1 MLKKEVKMMKK
12 KQEELIEYLYKHN
25 RTTSEEL
32 SKSLSISIRTVK
44 SYISDLNFQFPEL
57 INSNNRGYEIDKHK
71 ASVLLHYKDNIP
83 QDYDGRCIYII
94 KKLLLEKQ
102 IEIDLFDICDELFI
116 SDSTLKNDIYK
127 MNTSF
132 ANFNITFSCQDNKIK
147 IYGSEKNKRKLITH
161 VMSEEAS
168 GNFLDLTFL
177 QESFPDYDIEK
188 ACNVIKDIFQKHHY
202 YINDFSFIN
211 LILHV
216 TIMINR
222 IHNGNHIADSDDHT
236 TDLIIEKHPIITEL
250 CTALEDIFQVTF
262 TSSEMFEVYILFK
275 TNANFHIKGQGD
287 DLSKVVPQDILT
299 ITKDLIQS
307 IDQHYFVDLS
317 SESFMTPFALHLK
330 NLKQRLLNHT
340 VIKNPMLESIKISC
354 PTIYDISTFM
364 AYQLMQ
370 IFGYEISEDE
380 IAFLALHVGTEI
392 ERKKSIEYKVSCI
405 ILCPEY
411 LNVSSMLYN
420 KILMDFGEQVEIK
433 KVISFENELE
443 NEIFDLLI
451 TTIPVVSKGNYLSV
465 LLSPFNMNYE
475 KNKIMDAIIKIEN
488 KKKGNIIA
496 DNISLYFNPEL
507 FYIMN
512 DRTARKEEII
522 ELLADQMISLGY
534 VASDFK
540 EEVWKRE
547 NASSTAFMN
556 IAIPHPMKMS
566 AYKTSIA
573 VAICPKGV
581 KWTDSRNVNVIF
593 MIAFNKLDNK
603 HFHELYESLISLVNE
618 QDVISE
624 IKKCKDFDD
633 FKNIIIHNYIRYN

>member
-1 MLKKEVKMMKK
+1 MMKK

-216 TIMINR
+216 TIMVNR

-236 TDLIIEKHPIITEL
+236 TDLIIKKHPIITEL

-275 TNANFHIKGQGD
+275 TNANFHIKEQGD

-603 HFHELYESLISLVNE
+603 HFHELYESLISLFNE